1 MNLLMLDHFAG
12 CLNETFHA
20 GINDGEIDFVLVE
33 AQPLPESMPNPARAP
48 FSLVFRNTSALL
60 FPQQIYRMRH
70 PRAGDFDIFLVPIA
84 RDRDGFL
91 YQAVFN

>member
-20 GINDGEIDFVLVE
+20 GLNDGEIDFVLVQ
-33 AQPLPESMPNPARAP
+33 ATPLTGSLPGADRAP
-48 FSLVFRNTSALL
+48 FSLVFRNSSALL
-60 FPQQIYRMRH
+60 FPQQTYRMRH
-70 PRAGDFDIFLVPIA
+70 PRVGDVDIFLVPIA